1 MKKRIMVID
10 DEPDIRLYLGAAVE
24 DAGYESVAYEGG
36 PILQEVEARRPDL
49 IVLDIMMPGRSGMSM
64 YRALRT
70 SPEYGKIPVVVVTG
84 MSSEKE
90 FAADMFRRLVPDQS
104 IPPPDAFLEK
114 PVAVAAFERV
124 IRALLEGEE
133 RPT

>member
-1 MKKRIMVID
+1 MVID

-70 SPEYGKIPVVVVTG
+70 SPEFRKIPVVVVTG
-84 MSSEKE
+84 MSNEKE
-90 FAADMFRRLVPDQS
+90 FSADMFRRLVPDPS
-104 IPPPDAFLEK
+104 IPPPEAFLEK

-124 IRALLEGEE
+124 IRTLLGGEE
-133 RPT
+133 GPT

>member
-70 SPEYGKIPVVVVTG
+70 SPEFKKIPVVVVTG
-84 MSSEKE
+84 MSNEKE
-90 FAADMFRRLVPDQS
+90 FSADMFRRLVPDPS
-104 IPPPDAFLEK
+104 IQPPEAFLEK

-124 IRALLEGEE
+124 IRTLLEGEE

>member
-124 IRALLEGEE
+124 IRGLLEGEE